1 MSELV
6 IRDEATGEVQVF
18 QPTEEG
24 YAKAQAAKEAIEQ
37 QGHRVGDDKS
47 GTFGRLEGFYH

>member
-6 IRDEATGEVQVF
+6 IRDENTGKVQVF
-18 QPTEEG
+18 QPTKEG

-37 QGHRVGDDKS
+37 QGHKVGDDKS
-47 GTFGRLEGFYH
+47 GTLGRLNGFYR

>member
-37 QGHRVGDDKS
+37 QGHRVSDDKS
-47 GTFGRLEGFYH
+47 GTLGRLKTLYH